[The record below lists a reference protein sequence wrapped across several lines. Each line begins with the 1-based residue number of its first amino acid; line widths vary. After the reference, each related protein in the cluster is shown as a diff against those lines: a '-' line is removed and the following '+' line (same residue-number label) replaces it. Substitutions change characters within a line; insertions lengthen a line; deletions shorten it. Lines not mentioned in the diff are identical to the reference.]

1 MFTIRF
7 IAISGLVCC
16 LGGWL
21 IGYLVSEVVVVCK
34 HVGERREEGS

>member
-7 IAISGLVCC
+7 VVIGGLIC

-21 IGYLVSEVVVVCK
+21 IGYLVSEVVMVCK
-34 HVGERREEGS
+34 HVGEHREEES